1 MTPHKKLISL
11 LNPDSTDF
19 GKSVLK
25 ISLPLGIIVGT
36 ANTISI

>member
-11 LNPDSTDF
+11 LNPDSNGF
-19 GKSVLK
+19 GKSLLK
-25 ISLPLGIIVGT
+25 ILSLLGIIVGT